1 MNDTVY
7 LQLSSN
13 SDIASGD
20 DGIMDAWEH
29 MQYGNTFLG
38 DGGGDYSTSMKDD
51 GGFSGTFLS
60 S

>member
-1 MNDTVY
+1 MY